1 MTTGYSAL
9 HIGTQRDHDDQRQRR
24 QSRRQGDLEVGA
36 EFVLHL
42 RTLRGA
48 GGDGGVRNK
57 AEVVAE
63 HGAAHDGGDA
73 QRQVKAGIGGHRHGD
88 GGQQG
93 DGADGGAHGHGHEA
107 RHHEQHG
114 NRQLH
119 RGDGQQ
125 EVGHGLGAGAA
136 GDAHEDAR
144 HQEDEDHGDDVLI
157 ADALSHQLQLFIK
170 AHTAVLQARYQQRHQ
185 EGHDDGDLIEAHFDF
200 QHILQNNAQH
210 QIQHQEY
217 GHGQQ
222 GHRPGGWLFL
232 HKLYPL

>member
-1 MTTGYSAL
+1 MTAGDGVL
-9 HIGTQRDHDDQRQRR
+9 HIGAQRDHDDQRQRR
-24 QSRRQGDLEVGA
+24 QRGGQGDLEVGA
-36 EFVLHL
+36 ELVLHL
-42 RTLRGA
+42 RALGGA
-48 GGDGGVRNK
+48 GGDGGIGNK

-63 HGAAHDGGDA
+63 HRAAHDGGDA

-88 GGQQG
+88 GRQQG

-125 EVGHGLGAGAA
+125 EIGHGLGAGAS

-222 GHRPGGWLFL
+222 GHRPGGWFFL
-232 HKLYPL
+232 HKLSPL